1 MTIKYIGICGTKGS
15 GKTTLADIIIKEL
28 KQNKHKVIVLPF
40 AKGIKEVLATTV
52 SMITKMPF
60 EEAIQ
65 YFIIPELKETI
76 IPGINT
82 TARHMMIAFGT
93 DFVRNINEDLW
104 ITYTRN
110 QLETIIEEK
119 DNIQNNT
126 LYVIFDDI
134 RFENEHD
141 FVKHTL
147 GGNMLYI
154 SKDKSAFDKDIFAK
168 IKRWVTNYN
177 KHKSEKGL
185 YHLCNSDMERII
197 NTGTLQELRLQV
209 YAKTMVMCF

>member
-1 MTIKYIGICGTKGS
+1 MTVKYIGICGTKGS
-15 GKTTLADIIIKEL
+15 GKTTLANIIIEEL
-28 KQNKHKVIVLPF
+28 NKKGHNVIVQPF
-40 AKGIKEVLATTV
+40 AKGIKEVLANTV
-52 SMITKMPF
+52 ATINNIPYN
-60 EEAIQ
+60 EAIQ
-65 YFIIPELKETI
+65 YFITPELKETI

-110 QLETIIEEK
+110 QLETIIAE
-119 DNIQNNT
+119 NNNT

-147 GGNMLYI
+147 NGNMLYI
-154 SKDKSAFDKDIFAK
+154 TKDTSAFNKNVFAK
-168 IKRWVTNYN
+168 IKQWLINYC
-177 KHKSEKGL
+177 KHKSEMGL
-185 YHLCNSDMERII
+185 YHLCNSDSERII
-197 NTGTLQELRLQV
+197 NIGTLQELKQQILTKLQ
-209 YAKTMVMCF
+209 M

>member
-1 MTIKYIGICGTKGS
+1 MTVKYIGICGTKGS
-15 GKTTLADIIIKEL
+15 GKTTLANIIIEEL
-28 KQNKHKVIVLPF
+28 NKNKHTVIVLPF

-52 SMITKMPF
+52 SMITNITYN
-60 EEAIQ
+60 EAIQ

-104 ITYTRN
+104 ITYTSN
-110 QLETIIEEK
+110 QLETIIE
-119 DNIQNNT
+119 DNKHSNNT

-147 GGNMLYI
+147 NGNMLYI
-154 SKDKSAFDKDIFAK
+154 TKDTFAFNKNIFYK
-168 IKRWVTNYN
+168 IKRWLTSFNT
-177 KHKSEKGL
+177 HTSERGV
-185 YHLCNSDMERII
+185 YHLCNDTGYKII
-197 NTGTLQELRLQV
+197 NNSTIKVL
-209 YAKTMVMCF
+209 KTYIKEIIYKLM